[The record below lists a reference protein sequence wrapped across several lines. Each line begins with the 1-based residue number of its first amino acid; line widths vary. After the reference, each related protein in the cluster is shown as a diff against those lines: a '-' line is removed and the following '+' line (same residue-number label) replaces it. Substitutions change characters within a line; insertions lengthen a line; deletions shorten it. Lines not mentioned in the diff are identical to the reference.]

1 MNAPSRNGT
10 GEGGF
15 SLIELLVVVFLISAV
30 SYFGWEALSGW
41 RERNALNMV
50 SQDVLHTIEKYR
62 KKAVEKGYNYG
73 LIFSDNG
80 IYVFEDNGGS
90 SAEPF
95 RAMNNFAVDS
105 GEFSDLYR
113 GGSVSSDR
121 DLYRVTQA
129 AGEFGFFSGEHAEG
143 RILIMT
149 AATLGLESSRSGTA
163 YDTTGTDITS
173 SAYPAFTGGAYAPF
187 TGGTLAL
194 FFAPDGGAYLK
205 DPTVAIRPDERFAY
219 QLGNGTDAF
228 YVVRIAYD
236 DPGTA
241 VPDVPNY
248 FEIAVNR
255 YGATTFVRWHTG
267 GAGGSWDAEI
277 R

>member
-1 MNAPSRNGT
+1 MNRQRRNDT
-10 GEGGF
+10 GDAGF
-15 SLIELLVVVFLISAV
+15 SLIELLVVVFLIGVA

-50 SQDVLHTIEKYR
+50 SQDVLHNLEKYR

-73 LIFSDNG
+73 IIFSDNG

-95 RAMNNFAVDS
+95 KAMNNFAVDP
-105 GEFSDLYR
+105 GEFSDVYR
-113 GGSVSSDR
+113 GGAVSSDR
-121 DLYRVTQA
+121 DLRRVSQA
-129 AGEFGFFSGEHAEG
+129 AGEFGFFSGEQAEG
-143 RILIMT
+143 RLLVMT
-149 AATLGLESSRSGTA
+149 AQTLGLQSPRSGTA
-163 YDTTGTDITS
+163 YDPVGTEITS
-173 SAYPAFTGGAYAPF
+173 QAFPAFTGGSDAPF
-187 TGGTLAL
+187 AAGTLAL

-205 DPTVAIRPDERFAY
+205 DPTVAIRPSERFAF
-219 QLGNGTDAF
+219 QLGNGVDPF
-228 YVVRIAYD
+228 YIVRIAYD
-236 DPGTA
+236 DPESD

-248 FEIAVNR
+248 YEIAVNR